1 MSITIR
7 TPRLELVA
15 AVPEVAE
22 AESLRLPDWFAPL
35 GVEPPPVWPPPLN
48 DYDSIAWFA
57 RSVARD
63 PEGLGWFGW
72 YVLLRNSPGERPL
85 LAGNCGFK
93 GRPDTRGSVEIGYSL
108 LVPHQRRGFGTE
120 LVAGLV
126 NWAFS
131 HPIVERVL
139 AETYPDFVASARV
152 LEKNGFQPVGRG
164 SSSDL
169 IRFELRRTVFE
180 LRTASR
186 AGTPAERWSRQG

>member
-7 TPRLELVA
+7 MPRLDLVA
-15 AVPEVAE
+15 ALPEVAR
-22 AESLRLPDWFAPL
+22 AESLGLPDWFAPL
-35 GVEPPPVWPPPLN
+35 GVAPPPVWPPPLN
-48 DYDSIAWFA
+48 DHDSMGWFA
-57 RSVARD
+57 RSIARD

-72 YVLLRNSPGERPL
+72 YALLRGAAGAPPA

-108 LVPHQRRGFGTE
+108 LVPHQRRGLGTE

-126 NWAFS
+126 EWAFS
-131 HPIVERVL
+131 HRAVERVL

-152 LEKNGFQPVGRG
+152 LEKNGFRPVGRG

-169 IRFELRRTVFE
+169 IRFELRRAVFE
-180 LRTASR
+180 LRARTAG
-186 AGTPAERWSRQG
+186 AAALPEP